1 MHNMP
6 NEPYLPR
13 IPGWS
18 GPEKAIGDMFRWGK
32 KIANNRLII
41 RYLKDKASGN
51 YVTEGIFWD
60 VSKLIGG
67 QRWFIKNGKKFEL
80 EFKLTSWGDP
90 QTEDGDLAVTGR
102 GLGET
107 IEEDV
112 STPERMATYL
122 EQLAK

>member
-1 MHNMP
+1 
-6 NEPYLPR
+6 
-13 IPGWS
+13 
-18 GPEKAIGDMFRWGK
+18 MFRWGK

-80 EFKLTSWGDP
+80 EFKLTSWGDL